1 MTYNVYV
8 LRDNVTGIF
17 KAPFLMYNDAEA
29 MRWAKWAAK
38 EQKESEI
45 DGIEL
50 FKIGTYNNENSI
62 VVQENIKRMCTL
74 MELKNME

>member
-1 MTYNVYV
+1 MTYNVYA
-8 LRDNVTGIF
+8 LRDSATGIF

-45 DGIEL
+45 DEIEL
-50 FKIGTYNNENSI
+50 FKIGTYNNDTAQVI
-62 VVQENIKRMCTL
+62 QENIKKMCNL
-74 MELKNME
+74 MDMKEMN